1 MSPFLFFR
9 FDAVT
14 QKVTY
19 MLLPDYNLS
28 LLFLTASTTKWTDV
42 RLSSTFPII
51 DASVSSHLLFI
62 FSYDKLKYADFS
74 MRQSYIHS
82 FFFGIIQIILDEI
95 QYPTSIL

>member
-42 RLSSTFPII
+42 EAVILFPVI
-51 DASVSSHLLFI
+51 
-62 FSYDKLKYADFS
+62 
-74 MRQSYIHS
+74 
-82 FFFGIIQIILDEI
+82 
-95 QYPTSIL
+95 

>member
-51 DASVSSHLLFI
+51 DASVSSPLLFV
-62 FSYDKLKYADFS
+62 FSYDKLKYADFA
-74 MRQSYIHS
+74 MR
-82 FFFGIIQIILDEI
+82 
-95 QYPTSIL
+95 

>member
-1 MSPFLFFR
+1 MYPPYWVSSKEGTF
-9 FDAVT
+9 

-62 FSYDKLKYADFS
+62 FSYDKLKYADFA
-74 MRQSYIHS
+74 MR
-82 FFFGIIQIILDEI
+82 
-95 QYPTSIL
+95 